1 MFRIFH
7 GYILDTL
14 LLYPNGVS
22 FNVLSRE
29 LKGRVSRITL
39 LREIKRL
46 SEMGIITIKGTVSH
60 KQKKIFTVREDVIN
74 IANKLK
80 VSYNNL
86 SKSDAIYLIEDLINK
101 YSELKKNIRDEF
113 LMSYAKYRLKN
124 TFSSIIER
132 LE

>member
-46 SEMGIITIKGTVSH
+46 SEMGIITIKSTVSH

-86 SKSDAIYLIEDLINK
+86 SKSDTIYLIEDLINK

>member
-46 SEMGIITIKGTVSH
+46 SEMGIITIKGTVLH

>member
-46 SEMGIITIKGTVSH
+46 SEMGIITIKGTISH

>member
-7 GYILDTL
+7 GYILDAM

-39 LREIKRL
+39 LREVKRL
-46 SEMGIITIKGTVSH
+46 SEMGIITIKRSSSH
-60 KQKKIFTVREDVIN
+60 KQKKIFTLREDIIN
-74 IANKLK
+74 VANKLK
-80 VSYNNL
+80 ISHNNL
-86 SKSDAIYLIEDLINK
+86 NKNDAVCIIEDLLSK
-101 YSELKKNIRDEF
+101 YSELRKSIHDEF
-113 LMSYAKYRLKN
+113 LISYVKYKLRD
-124 TFSSIIER
+124 TFSNIIER